1 MPARLKRIVA
11 RTWKE
16 FTMHRKSISRISAV
30 AIPIM
35 IVGGLLAAA
44 ASSRGRT
51 ARADGPDTIACTNKT
66 LQGDYGSAS
75 EGVLLN
81 IPGLPPEAQFRGLT
95 MSHFDGKG
103 NLTWVEHT
111 VINGTALEPGWTP
124 ASGTYTVNPD
134 CTGTAVVTTP
144 NSPVPLHLAMVVVN
158 KGKEIH
164 TVLDSD
170 AISTAFI
177 KVE

>member
-1 MPARLKRIVA
+1 MQ
-11 RTWKE
+11 
-16 FTMHRKSISRISAV
+16 RKSISRISMV

-35 IVGGLLAAA
+35 IVCGSLVA
-44 ASSRGRT
+44 ASSMGPT
-51 ARADGPDTIACTNKT
+51 ARADNEDTRACTNKT

-95 MSHFDGKG
+95 MTHFDGNG

-111 VINGTALEPGWTP
+111 VINGMPLQPGWTP
-124 ASGTYTVNPD
+124 ASGTYAVNPD
-134 CTGTAVVTTP
+134 CTGTMLVNTP
-144 NSPVPLHLAMVVVN
+144 NSPVPLHLAMVVVRQ
-158 KGKEIH
+158 GKEIH

-170 AISTAFI
+170 AIGTVFN
-177 KVE
+177 KVD